1 MNPESEST
9 KLTPADLE
17 GQLHNMLANVLLEQL
32 SNPEVTPGWATV
44 ARGFLNDNK
53 VSGLDVETDQVSEL
67 AAKYGSLKLKHG

>member
-1 MNPESEST
+1 
-9 KLTPADLE
+9 
-17 GQLHNMLANVLLEQL
+17 
-32 SNPEVTPGWATV
+32 VTPGWATV